1 MNTSSPRIGLATCTA
16 VDPTFGDDP
25 EVVAALSSSGVAA
38 DRPVWDDPSVDWGSY
53 DLVVVRS
60 TWDYTPRRDEFVDW
74 ASSLGERLQNAPDV
88 IAWNSDKAY
97 LADLA
102 DAGLAVV
109 TTAFVA
115 PGDPVP
121 ALDGEV
127 VVKPTV
133 SAGAIDTGRF
143 GPSTHDLARDLVAR
157 IHASGRTAM
166 VQPYLASVDTLGETA
181 VVCLD
186 GEPSHVLRKR
196 AVLRPDEVAPVRD
209 GDIGA
214 AEAMYEDDLVVAST
228 ATDAELAFAADVV
241 GWVADRFGAPP
252 LYARVD
258 MVVGDDGNPVLMELE
273 AVEPYLYLAESP
285 GALDNLVEAI
295 LRRVG

>member
-1 MNTSSPRIGLATCTA
+1 VTTRIGLATCTA
-16 VDPTFGDDP
+16 IDPEFGDDP
-25 EVVAALSSSGVAA
+25 DVVAALRDRGVEA
-38 DRPVWDDPSVDWGSY
+38 DRPVWDDTSVDWSSY
-53 DLVVVRS
+53 DLVVIRS
-60 TWDYTPRRDEFVDW
+60 TWDYTPRRHEFVAW
-74 ASSLGERLQNAPDV
+74 ATSLGDRVQNAPDV

-102 DAGLAVV
+102 AAGLAVV
-109 TTAFVA
+109 PTAYVA
-115 PGDPVP
+115 PGDDLPSLT
-121 ALDGEV
+121 AEV

-143 GPSTHDLARDLVAR
+143 GPAAHDQALDLMAR
-157 IHASGRTAM
+157 IHATGRTAM
-166 VQPYLASVDTLGETA
+166 VQPYLASVDTVGETA

-196 AVLRPDEVAPVRD
+196 AVLRPDEVAPVRE

-214 AEAMYEDDLVVAST
+214 AEVMYDDDLVVAST
-228 ATDAELAFAADVV
+228 ATDAELGFASEVLA
-241 GWVADRFGAPP
+241 WVSARFGAAP

-258 MVVGDDGNPVLMELE
+258 MVAGDDGTPVLMELE

-285 GALDNLVEAI
+285 GSLDHLVGTI
-295 LRRVG
+295 LRRVT

>member
-1 MNTSSPRIGLATCTA
+1 MTTRVGLATCTA
-16 VDPTFGDDP
+16 IDPEFGDDP
-25 EVVAALSSSGVAA
+25 DVVGALRGRGVEA
-38 DRPVWDDPSVDWGSY
+38 DRPVWDDASVDWSSY
-53 DLVVVRS
+53 DLVVIRS
-60 TWDYTPRRDEFVDW
+60 TWDYTPRREEFVAW
-74 ASSLGERLQNAPDV
+74 ATSLGDRVQNAPDL

-97 LADLA
+97 LADFA
-102 DAGLAVV
+102 TAGLPVV
-109 TTAFVA
+109 PTVYVA
-115 PGDPVP
+115 PDDDLPS
-121 ALDGEV
+121 LTGEV

-143 GPSTHDLARDLVAR
+143 GPATHDLALDLVTR

-166 VQPYLASVDTLGETA
+166 VQPYLASVDTVGETA

-186 GEPSHVLRKR
+186 GKPSHVLRKR

-214 AEAMYEDDLVVAST
+214 AEVMYEDDLVVAST
-228 ATDAELAFAADVV
+228 ATDAELAFASEVLR
-241 GWVADRFGAPP
+241 WVTSRFGAPP

-258 MVVGDDGNPVLMELE
+258 MVAGDDGAPVLMELE

-285 GALDNLVEAI
+285 GALPRLVDAI
-295 LRRVG
+295 LRRVT

>member
-1 MNTSSPRIGLATCTA
+1 
-16 VDPTFGDDP
+16 
-25 EVVAALSSSGVAA
+25 
-38 DRPVWDDPSVDWGSY
+38 
-53 DLVVVRS
+53 
-60 TWDYTPRRDEFVDW
+60 
-74 ASSLGERLQNAPDV
+74 
-88 IAWNSDKAY
+88 
-97 LADLA
+97 
-102 DAGLAVV
+102 
-109 TTAFVA
+109 
-115 PGDPVP
+115 
-121 ALDGEV
+121 

-143 GPSTHDLARDLVAR
+143 GPSTHRLARDLMGR

-166 VQPYLASVDTLGETA
+166 VQPYLSSVDTAGETA

-196 AVLRPDEVAPVRD
+196 AVLRPDEVAPVRE

-228 ATDAELAFAADVV
+228 ATDAELGFAADVLA
-241 GWVADRFGAPP
+241 WVTARFGAPP

-258 MVVGDDGNPVLMELE
+258 MVAGDDGTPVLMELE

-285 GALDNLVEAI
+285 GALDNLVDAI
-295 LRRVG
+295 LRRLT